1 MYERESDSDSL
12 KAIDPPRTMTAVAHV
27 LPQSVA
33 APKQARSERTLYRI
47 LDAAEALIAERG
59 LAGMSIPE
67 VARRAGSSVGGFY
80 ARLRDKNELLRA
92 LEERFFQEVS
102 DRLEALA
109 DERRWRDA
117 SVEEIVAA
125 AVDELVTVTE
135 ARRELIRAFLFRA
148 TQDSKIRDH
157 AIEFRRL
164 VSARMGGLLL
174 ARGPVASHPEPAV
187 AVDLSVQAAFALMQ
201 QHVLFDGTYAAGR
214 ALSGAEVRRE
224 ITRFVLSYV
233 GIERG
238 RASQPDNPG
247 VSQHPKSSA

>member
-1 MYERESDSDSL
+1 M
-12 KAIDPPRTMTAVAHV
+12 AAVVQA

-47 LDAAEALIAERG
+47 LDAAEVLIAERG
-59 LAGMSIPE
+59 LAGLSIPE

-80 ARLRDKNELLRA
+80 ARLHDKNELLRA

-102 DRLEALA
+102 ARLEALA

-117 SVEEIVAA
+117 AVTEIVAA
-125 AVDELVTVTE
+125 AVDELVSVTE
-135 ARRELIRAFLFRA
+135 QRRELIRAFLFRA

-164 VSARMGGLLL
+164 TGVRMGALLL
-174 ARGPVASHPEPAV
+174 ARGPIASHPEPAV

-201 QHVLFDGTYAAGR
+201 QHVLFDGTWAGGR
-214 ALSGAEVRRE
+214 SLSGAELRRE
-224 ITRFVLSYV
+224 ITHLVLAYV
-233 GIERG
+233 GIDPQQRSEGGKAGDPTG
-238 RASQPDNPG
+238 RSAS
-247 VSQHPKSSA
+247 

>member
-1 MYERESDSDSL
+1 MS
-12 KAIDPPRTMTAVAHV
+12 AVAHV

-102 DRLEALA
+102 ARLEALA

-117 SVEEIVAA
+117 AVEEIVAA

-148 TQDSKIRDH
+148 TQDSAIRDH

-174 ARGPVASHPEPAV
+174 AKGPIASHPEPAV

-201 QHVLFDGTYAAGR
+201 QHVLFDGTHAAGR
-214 ALSGAEVRRE
+214 LLDGAEIRRE
-224 ITRFVLSYV
+224 ITRFVLAYV
-233 GIERG
+233 GI
-238 RASQPDNPG
+238 ASTSTTALAHAAAG
-247 VSQHPKSSA
+247 EGPKSSA